1 MMIRRDSRLEVR
13 SLKRG
18 RAGESAG
25 GGGDAVDGPPA
36 GGYALNLLRN
46 AGGGKILF
54 PPADCWRKFLE
65 DPGCFGSGGGGV
77 RVALPG
83 GDTEKG
89 FVEDF
94 RPPLVEASRRG
105 RMQVLPSRLSDCFVN
120 SCKKETHKPK
130 SSTKSR
136 LDIGFASMELKE
148 RPICKKPKQEAVSN
162 GNLLNVSKAI
172 PVSFDLFATLD
183 DRSGYPSRVRSVD
196 KSPPLIGAGDSP
208 RSVGS
213 PTAERLCKGNYA
225 RKKDRLDEFVVG
237 DILWARP
244 GKSFPFWPAIVIDPM
259 LQAPDAVLNS
269 CIAGAACVMFFGY
282 SGHGKKRVSICFKE
296 NYVGGRRSHQI

>member
-1 MMIRRDSRLEVR
+1 MIRRDSRLEVR
-13 SLKRG
+13 GLKRC

-25 GGGDAVDGPPA
+25 GGEAGEGPPA

-83 GDTEKG
+83 GDAEQG
-89 FVEDF
+89 IVEDF
-94 RPPLVEASRRG
+94 RPPLVKASRRG
-105 RMQVLPSRLSDCFVN
+105 RVQVLPSRLSDCFVD
-120 SCKKETHKPK
+120 SCKKEAHKPK
-130 SSTKSR
+130 SSTKSG
-136 LDIGFASMELKE
+136 LDIGFASMELREE
-148 RPICKKPKQEAVSN
+148 RPICKKPRQEAVSN
-162 GNLLNVSKAI
+162 GNLDKVCKPS
-172 PVSFDLFATLD
+172 PESFDPIATLD
-183 DRSGYPSRVRSVD
+183 DRSGYPSRLRSVD
-196 KSPPLIGAGDSP
+196 KSLPLEEAGDSP

-213 PTAERLCKGNYA
+213 PTAERLCKGNCA
-225 RKKDRLDEFVVG
+225 RKKDFYRLEEFVVG

-244 GKSFPFWPAIVIDPM
+244 GKRFPFWPAIVIDPM

-282 SGHGKKRVSICFKE
+282 SGDGKERVSICFKE
-296 NYVGGRRSHQI
+296 NYVGGR